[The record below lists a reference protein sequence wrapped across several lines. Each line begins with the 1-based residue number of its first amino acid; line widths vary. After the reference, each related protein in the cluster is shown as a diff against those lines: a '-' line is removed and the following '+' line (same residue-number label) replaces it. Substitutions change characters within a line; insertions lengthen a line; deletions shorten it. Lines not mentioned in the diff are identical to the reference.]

1 MHIVYT
7 RLDQTRRLVTKNN
20 MELYSGFIFEL

>member
-7 RLDQTRRLVTKNN
+7 RLDQTRRLVIKNN

>member
-1 MHIVYT
+1 MHIVDT

-20 MELYSGFIFEL
+20 MELYSSFIFEL